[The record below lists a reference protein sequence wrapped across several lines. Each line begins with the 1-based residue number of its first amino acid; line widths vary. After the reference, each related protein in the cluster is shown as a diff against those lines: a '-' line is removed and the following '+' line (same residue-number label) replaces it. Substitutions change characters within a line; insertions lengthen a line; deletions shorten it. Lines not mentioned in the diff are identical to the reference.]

1 MKNKVKY
8 LSMGLIVAAMM
19 NGDHVKADIHSDSEY
34 YLYDYWGETYYSA
47 PLYEKVNMIDANDF
61 IQDGVRLDKITDIF
75 YDQNKFYLLD
85 STEGDSKI
93 VILDKSFNYISTIST
108 FNQNDTFSNPQ
119 SLYIR
124 DGLIYIADSGNGRV
138 VILNQETHELET
150 IMGKPNGVPGLEN
163 KVTYEP
169 TRVAVDNVG
178 RIYMIVNGIYEGIL
192 EVDMEGNFYGFKG
205 VNEVKVDFTD
215 LFWRQFMTKE
225 QLAQLISYIPTQF
238 TNIDVDEN
246 GFLYTV
252 TRSDSDEP
260 IKKFNLKSEDVL
272 KYEYDFARPSGD
284 YFKTEDTKYGANV
297 FVSVAVNDY
306 GVYAAVDEIYGRIY
320 LYDENGSLLGVLGN
334 KEELKKPSEVMW
346 VGDDLVVID
355 SGYNQIKVYT
365 PTDYGK
371 IVLNATQSYYVGEL
385 HESSLYWEEAL
396 KGNSNFELA
405 YTGIGKIKYREGEY
419 KEAMEYFKLG
429 QSRQNYSRAFEKY
442 RGEIVKEYLPVV
454 FFVGVG
460 GVVFKIVNSVRRN
473 GKKGQNNVF

>member
-1 MKNKVKY
+1 
-8 LSMGLIVAAMM
+8 MGLILSTMM
-19 NGDHVKADIHSDSEY
+19 NGYQVKADIHSDSEY

-61 IQDGVRLDKITDIF
+61 TQEGVRLDKITDIF
-75 YDQNKFYLLD
+75 YDQNKYYLLD
-85 STEGDSKI
+85 SQEGDAKI
-93 VILDKSFNYISTIST
+93 VILDQSFNYLSTIST
-108 FNQNDTFSNPQ
+108 FNNGDTFANPQ

-124 DGLIYIADSGNGRV
+124 DGLMYIADSGNGRV

-150 IMGKPNGVPGLEN
+150 VIEKPNGVPGLDN
-163 KVTYEP
+163 KITYEP

-215 LFWRQFMTKE
+215 LFWRQFMTQE
-225 QLAQLISYIPTQF
+225 QLDQLVSYIPTQF

-252 TRSDSDEP
+252 TRSDSKEP
-260 IKKFNLKSEDVL
+260 IKKFNLKSADVL

-284 YFKTEDTKYGANV
+284 YFKTQDTKYGTNV
-297 FVSVAVNDY
+297 FVSIAVNDY

-320 LYDENGSLLGVLGN
+320 LYDENGNLLGIVGN
-334 KEELKKPSEVMW
+334 KEELNKPSEVMW
-346 VGDDLVVID
+346 VGDNLVVID
-355 SGYNQIKVYT
+355 GGYNQIKVYT

-371 IVLNATQSYYVGEL
+371 IVLNATESYYVGEL

-396 KGNSNFELA
+396 KQNSNFELA

-419 KEAMEYFKLG
+419 KEAMEYFELG
-429 QSRQNYSRAFEKY
+429 QSRANYSKAFEKY

-454 FFVGVG
+454 FFVGVA
-460 GVVFKIVNSVRRN
+460 GVVFKIVSSVRRN
-473 GKKGQNNVF
+473 GKKGQNDVF